1 MYNSPKHV
9 CPVEM
14 ARSLDNIFRIWFQ
27 NPRKIL
33 APFIREGMTVL
44 DIGCGPG
51 FFSTEIAEMVGP
63 SGRVIACDLQKEML
77 EIVARKIRGTALEK
91 RIMLHQ
97 CPKDAT
103 GVLEPVDFVLAF
115 YMLHELPDQE
125 RFFDEISSIVKTGG
139 QVFIAEPLFH
149 VPANEFEQTVKTAQA
164 AGFTPAERPYVFFSK
179 AVILK
184 KT

>member
-77 EIVARKIRGTALEK
+77 EIVARRITSYNVCYTKLLRLRPLKNGAKWLK
-91 RIMLHQ
+91 RQGNI
-97 CPKDAT
+97 
-103 GVLEPVDFVLAF
+103 
-115 YMLHELPDQE
+115 
-125 RFFDEISSIVKTGG
+125 
-139 QVFIAEPLFH
+139 
-149 VPANEFEQTVKTAQA
+149 
-164 AGFTPAERPYVFFSK
+164 
-179 AVILK
+179 
-184 KT
+184 